1 MQTIQITN
9 SLHLRTADG
18 YLTDRHGKR
27 IVAAS
32 WDRAR
37 ELVDAYEGT
46 NPRADH
52 RKARRAAAAA
62 KRQVH
67 A

>member
-1 MQTIQITN
+1 MQTIQITA

-37 ELVDAYEGT
+37 ELVDEIDGYRVDAK
-46 NPRADH
+46 
-52 RKARRAAAAA
+52 KARRAAARA
-62 KRQVH
+62 KRSIG
-67 A
+67 